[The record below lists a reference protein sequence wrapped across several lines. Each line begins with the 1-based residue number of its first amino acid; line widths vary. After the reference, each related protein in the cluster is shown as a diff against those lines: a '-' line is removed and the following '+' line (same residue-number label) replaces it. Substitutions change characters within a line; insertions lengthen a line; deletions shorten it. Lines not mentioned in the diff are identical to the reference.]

1 MVTPDIKFCRRCGSE
16 MGQRVPTGD
25 DRPRAVCPSCGYVD
39 YVNPHMVVGTLP
51 TWESG
56 RQILLC
62 RRAIEPRLGY
72 WTLPAGFQEMG
83 ETTAEGALRETTEE
97 AGAHVE
103 LLGLYTMIDVVHVGQ
118 VHVIYR
124 ARLLDLE
131 FAPGPETT
139 ELMMVDV
146 DDIPW
151 DEMAFRTI
159 RRSLEH
165 YVADLEAGSFGV
177 HTGSVGPTNR

>member
-1 MVTPDIKFCRRCGSE
+1 MTGPDIRFCRRCGAAME
-16 MGQRVPTGD
+16 QRIPSGD

-51 TWESG
+51 TWGSG
-56 RQILLC
+56 HQILLC

-83 ETTAEGALRETTEE
+83 ETAEEGALRETREE

-103 LLGLYTMIDVVHVGQ
+103 LLGLFTMLDVVHVGQ
-118 VHVIYR
+118 LHLIYR
-124 ARLLDLE
+124 ARLLDLD
-131 FAPGPETT
+131 FDPGPETS
-139 ELMMVDV
+139 ELAMVELDA
-146 DDIPW
+146 IPW
-151 DEMAFRTI
+151 DDLAFRTI

-165 YVADLEAGSFGV
+165 YVADLATGSFGV
-177 HTGSVGPTNR
+177 HTGSVGPAGH